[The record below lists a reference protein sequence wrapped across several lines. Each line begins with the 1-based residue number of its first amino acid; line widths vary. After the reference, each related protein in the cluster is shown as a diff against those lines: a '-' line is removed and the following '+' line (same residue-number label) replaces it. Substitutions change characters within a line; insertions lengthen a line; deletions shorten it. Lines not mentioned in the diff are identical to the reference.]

1 MHKNLGKKRK
11 TTGVEFC
18 CNAQLFNAVILNTSG
33 RFACVQVL
41 KLSFFLS
48 ETRLLIALFLFCKA
62 LCNNKSITD
71 TELFR
76 TTPNGKENLKRGF
89 RT

>member
-18 CNAQLFNAVILNTSG
+18 CNAQLFNAVILNTTG

-41 KLSFFLS
+41 KLSFF
-48 ETRLLIALFLFCKA
+48 
-62 LCNNKSITD
+62 
-71 TELFR
+71 
-76 TTPNGKENLKRGF
+76 KRNEIINCVVF
-89 RT
+89 VL